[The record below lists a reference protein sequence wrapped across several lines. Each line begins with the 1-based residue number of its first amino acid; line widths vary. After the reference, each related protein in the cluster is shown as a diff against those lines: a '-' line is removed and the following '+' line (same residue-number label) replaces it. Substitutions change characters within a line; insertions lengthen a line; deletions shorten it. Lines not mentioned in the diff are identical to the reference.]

1 MRWFKVAH
9 LVVQF
14 IIELTRE
21 NDLIFEVTLS
31 IDIPFILI
39 RLLFIILCKT
49 KFESKSS
56 KSNKS

>member
-49 KFESKSS
+49 KFESNSS